1 MNFVIC
7 IVIVQEWI
15 INLVIYIHIWTL
27 LYVYYLDEEDE
38 PMKTIQAPA
47 EESDDDEEDDD
58 DSGKNLFV
66 LAWFWLSFFLPTW
79 PKELFHCQTLNPSSQ
94 SSIDLDVPRMILY
107 NFEYFLIN
115 YRPMDWAAKKT
126 KRCLTPLSKIF

>member
-1 MNFVIC
+1 
-7 IVIVQEWI
+7 
-15 INLVIYIHIWTL
+15 L

-66 LAWFWLSFFLPTW
+66 LA
-79 PKELFHCQTLNPSSQ
+79 
-94 SSIDLDVPRMILY
+94 
-107 NFEYFLIN
+107 
-115 YRPMDWAAKKT
+115 
-126 KRCLTPLSKIF
+126 